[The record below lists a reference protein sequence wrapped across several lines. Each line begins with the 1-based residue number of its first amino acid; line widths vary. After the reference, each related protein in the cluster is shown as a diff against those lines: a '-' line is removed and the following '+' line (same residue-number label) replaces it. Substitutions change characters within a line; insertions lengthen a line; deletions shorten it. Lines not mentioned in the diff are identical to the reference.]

1 MECGQRVGF
10 KDHSSQ
16 PKPKAGPSM
25 DAKPDGLL
33 NLFEA
38 MNYLQAFGGVQLLS
52 LIQSG
57 EVSVVRVQGKPA
69 ILVDEI
75 EEFIARQSVSN
86 DRR

>member
-1 MECGQRVGF
+1 
-10 KDHSSQ
+10 
-16 PKPKAGPSM
+16 M

-33 NLFEA
+33 TLFEA
-38 MNYLQAFGGVQLLS
+38 MNYLQAFGGVKLLS